1 MTAIG
6 AEQLDLLVAKLLIVT
21 VEFTFALRTG
31 YPEDFC
37 HGASEKFFNFSE
49 KSFLQAA
56 QKDLGE
62 ARENRRAEA
71 YIRSTLMRG
80 D

>member
-56 QKDLGE
+56 QKDPE
-62 ARENRRAEA
+62 ARRAKIDEQRRTSA
-71 YIRSTLMRG
+71 TLMQG